1 MPRLDCCEAAG
12 LLGRS
17 VIGGHGKRLCKPSE
31 EIERRWHG
39 GMSIET
45 RKRVSAAE
53 RMRLLR
59 ARRRNGLRCV
69 IVMLHETEID
79 CLLEK
84 GFLTPERRRD
94 HAAIENAIG
103 EFICYALGPQEEQA

>member
-1 MPRLDCCEAAG
+1 M
-12 LLGRS
+12 S
-17 VIGGHGKRLCKPSE
+17 SE
-31 EIERRWHG
+31 ETERG
-39 GMSIET
+39 AMADMSIKT
-45 RKRVSAAE
+45 RKPVSAAE

-79 CLLEK
+79 CLMEN
-84 GFLTPERRRD
+84 GFLTTERRRD

-103 EFICYALGPQEEQA
+103 EFHLLRTGASGRGNLRGP

>member
-1 MPRLDCCEAAG
+1 MPAMRRPDCCEAVG

-17 VIGGHGKRLCKPSE
+17 IIGGYGKRTLNV
-31 EIERRWHG
+31 G
-39 GMSIET
+39 VMADMSIKT
-45 RKRVSAAE
+45 RKPVSAAE

-79 CLLEK
+79 CLVEK

-103 EFICYALGPQEEQA
+103 NFICYALGPQEEAV

>member
-1 MPRLDCCEAAG
+1 VKRPDCWEGQLSA
-12 LLGRS
+12 
-17 VIGGHGKRLCKPSE
+17 VDRLCKPSE
-31 EIERRWHG
+31 EIEPRRHG

-45 RKRVSAAE
+45 RKPVSAAE